1 VKQFLI
7 TGRKNSGGQFLTG
20 LLPRVLKHAKKRD
33 RKIEVIGRENIVR
46 IRPLSYPE
54 LKGITFRPDQREVLK
69 TVRLRQRGR
78 ILFPTGTGKTIIALG
93 IMSMFPQCRILFLC
107 HTKDL
112 IEQTREELEKYNFDN
127 YYILGGGHGTDAYNT
142 IQEQDSA
149 VLLSTIQT
157 MSKYTDIFGAF
168 FDLTIVDE
176 LHHVNSTDSQYG
188 KLMQANL
195 SPRRYGL
202 GATEPTKPYEVLV
215 NEGIFGPV
223 IAEMTIDKGI
233 REGIIARPIV
243 NLVNVPYNIKLN
255 QKCGS
260 KYADYYEY
268 GIVQNRAR
276 NLALL
281 NEVNYDESTLII
293 IERTNHGEILRKLF
307 KRMHKVKV
315 PFVQGS
321 TTRDIR
327 SKIRGKL
334 KTGKRRIA
342 ICSKVWKEGINIPT
356 LNHIIIAHGMKEEK
370 MVLQAAGRGLR
381 TSKGKTEVKI
391 TDFLD
396 PYRYLAEHSIQRI
409 QVYRSKGWI

>member
-1 VKQFLI
+1 
-7 TGRKNSGGQFLTG
+7 
-20 LLPRVLKHAKKRD
+20 
-33 RKIEVIGRENIVR
+33 
-46 IRPLSYPE
+46 
-54 LKGITFRPDQREVLK
+54 
-69 TVRLRQRGR
+69 
-78 ILFPTGTGKTIIALG
+78 
-93 IMSMFPQCRILFLC
+93 
-107 HTKDL
+107 
-112 IEQTREELEKYNFDN
+112 
-127 YYILGGGHGTDAYNT
+127 
-142 IQEQDSA
+142 
-149 VLLSTIQT
+149 

-176 LHHVNSTDSQYG
+176 MHHVNSTDSQYG
-188 KLMQANL
+188 KLMLHNL

-202 GATEPTKPYEVLV
+202 TATLPTKPYEILV

-233 REGIIARPIV
+233 SEGIIAKPII
-243 NLVNVPYNIKLN
+243 NLVNVPYNVKLN
-255 QKCGS
+255 QRCEN
-260 KYADYYEY
+260 KYKNYYEY

-281 NEVNYDESTLII
+281 NEVNFDESTLIV
-293 IERTNHGEILRKLF
+293 IERTNH
-307 KRMHKVKV
+307 V

-321 TTRDIR
+321 TTRDVR

-396 PYRYLAEHSIQRI
+396 PYKYLAEHSIQRI
-409 QVYRSKGWI
+409 QVYKAKGWI

>member
-1 VKQFLI
+1 
-7 TGRKNSGGQFLTG
+7 
-20 LLPRVLKHAKKRD
+20 
-33 RKIEVIGRENIVR
+33 
-46 IRPLSYPE
+46 
-54 LKGITFRPDQREVLK
+54 
-69 TVRLRQRGR
+69 
-78 ILFPTGTGKTIIALG
+78 
-93 IMSMFPQCRILFLC
+93 
-107 HTKDL
+107 
-112 IEQTREELEKYNFDN
+112 
-127 YYILGGGHGTDAYNT
+127 
-142 IQEQDSA
+142 
-149 VLLSTIQT
+149 
-157 MSKYTDIFGAF
+157 
-168 FDLTIVDE
+168 
-176 LHHVNSTDSQYG
+176 
-188 KLMQANL
+188 
-195 SPRRYGL
+195 
-202 GATEPTKPYEVLV
+202 
-215 NEGIFGPV
+215 V